1 MIKDGMTKILIL
13 VLLTSTFSSCKIAHS
28 LIELNKKKAK
38 VYSFKFENKDIKYI
52 PLHHIGKNE
61 FYENLKSKVV
71 DFKTAGYIVFFEQ
84 ISTEFTTDSLLK
96 DTIRRKVRKIKGFSG
111 TYKEATEDTY
121 FKKYVQQPSY
131 QDLGVDSND
140 IRADVDY
147 LQFINEWE
155 KVNGVIIL
163 DSVDFNTSFN
173 EKFNKGVF
181 YTNKQYKRIVIDFRN
196 DFLINKIKA
205 NDNKKILILY
215 GEGHRK
221 NFKKKL
227 KNQRSENKTLSLMPK
242 NN

>member
-38 VYSFKFENKDIKYI
+38 VYSYKFENKDIKYI
-52 PLHHIGKNE
+52 PLHHIGKSE
-61 FYENLKSKVV
+61 FYENLKSEVV
-71 DFKTAGYIVFFEQ
+71 DYKTEGYIVFFEQ
-84 ISTEFTTDSLLK
+84 ISTDFTTDSLLK

-111 TYKEATEDTY
+111 SYKEASEGTY

-147 LQFINEWE
+147 LQFISEWE
-155 KVNGVIIL
+155 KLNGEIIL

-173 EKFNKGVF
+173 EKFNKGAF
-181 YTNKQYKRIVIDFRN
+181 YTNKQYKRVVIDFRN
-196 DFLINKIKA
+196 DFLINQIKE
-205 NDNKKILILY
+205 NDNDKILILY
-215 GEGHRK
+215 GEGHRM

-227 KNQRSENKTLSLMPK
+227 KKQRG
-242 NN
+242 